1 MSEPR
6 YVKVTN
12 HCDETVE
19 VYLRR
24 PRAKKESSLTK
35 RLLSKLTLRPD
46 QESEPLPQH
55 LLVGAK
61 GWKSLRTR
69 DCIEIADVPYELRFV
84 QIVNISEQPVSID
97 VSPAVEART
106 REKTTVTVDPQK
118 TSRMIDLTSVAQR
131 RKLGRLVREN
141 KVSIEPNY
149 LIGPTTGRKG
159 AVASYVGESV
169 YICYECGGPIIFRGS
184 PPTPIHI

>member
-1 MSEPR
+1 MSELR

-12 HCDETVE
+12 HCEETVE

-24 PRAKKESSLTK
+24 ARAKKESSST
-35 RLLSKLTLRPD
+35 RGRPSKYTLRPD
-46 QESEPLPQH
+46 QETPPLAHH
-55 LLVGAK
+55 LLIGAK
-61 GWKSLRTR
+61 GWKSLKARE
-69 DCIEIADVPYELRFV
+69 CIEIVEVPYEWRFG
-84 QIVNISEQPVSID
+84 QIVNTSEQPVSID
-97 VSPAVEART
+97 VAPAIEARR
-106 REKTTVTVDPQK
+106 REKTTVTVGPHK
-118 TSRMIDLTSVAQR
+118 RSRIVDLKSVTQR
-131 RKLGRLVREN
+131 RKLGRLVREK